1 MMSGSANRSGSD
13 AGPSQAGGSGD
24 KGGAAEAKR
33 GSSGALS
40 RGEWPTRADMEHNVE
55 VAAAAASAAAQSAAE
70 AMVRGL
76 ANGVSYIALD
86 EWTMQG
92 AIESAIDMLRDR
104 MDPNMTDLDQAIPQ
118 WVFQRAKVS
127 FSCEPAPHAGTAP
140 TPRPP

>member
-1 MMSGSANRSGSD
+1 MMRSGSD
-13 AGPSQAGGSGD
+13 AGPSQAPGGGD
-24 KGGAAEAKR
+24 KQGSSGADAKR
-33 GSSGALS
+33 GSSGSLGS
-40 RGEWPTRADMEHNVE
+40 QWTRADMEHNVE

-104 MDPNMTDLDQAIPQ
+104 MDPHMTDLDQAIPQ
-118 WVFQRAKVS
+118 WVFQRAKA
-127 FSCEPAPHAGTAP
+127 SCLAPPPPKSASPAGPK
-140 TPRPP
+140 R

>member
-13 AGPSQAGGSGD
+13 VGPSQAGGSGD

-104 MDPNMTDLDQAIPQ
+104 MDPHMTDLDQAIPQ
-118 WVFQRAKVS
+118 WVFQRAKA
-127 FSCEPAPHAGTAP
+127 SCLAPPPPKSASPAGPK
-140 TPRPP
+140 R